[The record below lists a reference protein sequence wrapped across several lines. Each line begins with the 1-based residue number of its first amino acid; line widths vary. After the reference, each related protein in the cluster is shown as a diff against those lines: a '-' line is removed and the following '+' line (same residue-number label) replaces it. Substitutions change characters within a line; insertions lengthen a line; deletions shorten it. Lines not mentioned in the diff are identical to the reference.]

1 MRKNNSPRVIGT
13 CCDTLRVIGCGIKGI
28 KNEDAVVA
36 IDNQHLGL
44 PMLTLQSL
52 PPDHH
57 VRMAIGG
64 RPCFGVFARQD
75 IAQQAVLG
83 VYVGKS
89 CYEAGNITWEL
100 NHHTGS
106 PNVQF
111 VQVVNM
117 QTGLKNV
124 LVVALADIREG
135 EEATIDYF
143 PNLVV
148 SRIDACMQQAA
159 WW

>member
-1 MRKNNSPRVIGT
+1 MATYSQLNVMERSTVAYVSAVRNTPRGVVWRSST
-13 CCDTLRVIGCGIKGI
+13 KY
-28 KNEDAVVA
+28 KMAKDA
-36 IDNQHLGL
+36 I
-44 PMLTLQSL
+44 
-52 PPDHH
+52 
-57 VRMAIGG
+57 
-64 RPCFGVFARQD
+64 C
-75 IAQQAVLG
+75 
-83 VYVGKS
+83 
-89 CYEAGNITWEL
+89 

-111 VQVVNM
+111 VQVVDVR
-117 QTGLKNV
+117 TGLPHV

-135 EEATIDYF
+135 KEATLDYGPDYF